1 MGLLSAIRVNHGV
14 RARAA
19 ICILAPLLFLVAG
32 CAVFAPRYDAQLDTQ
47 ASASYL
53 NVARLL
59 AGVELGEFA
68 DPASYAEAR
77 PRYADV
83 LATLTLAQQRAASL
97 PAPSGGS
104 ADRAR
109 DDMASLFADCR
120 AQIVSMAS
128 IHRRVGLTVEMGV
141 IAPVNTSCD
150 AAARAARALR

>member
-1 MGLLSAIRVNHGV
+1 MGLLSASRVNRGV
-14 RARAA
+14 RARATIA
-19 ICILAPLLFLVAG
+19 ILAPLLCLLAA
-32 CAVFAPRYDAQLDTQ
+32 CAVFAPRYDTQLDTQ

-97 PAPSGGS
+97 PASGGS